1 VVKHRIYCVYILRI
15 SIREGTV
22 SVGMSMLAML
32 DERAMYGLELKHEFE
47 ERTGGVWP
55 LNVGQVYTT
64 LGRLERDGFVR
75 RLEDPGDGSKIYEI
89 TDEGRTRVA
98 EWFAEPSRAVSE
110 VRDDTVLKIAIA
122 ASTPGIE
129 AQKVLQTERRHL
141 IEQLQEYTRLKSTT
155 GSKDLGWLLMIDS
168 LVFRAEARVR
178 WLDACEARI
187 ARAERSEMRSAVES
201 PAQEEVAR

>member
-1 VVKHRIYCVYILRI
+1 M
-15 SIREGTV
+15 

-32 DERAMYGLELKHEFE
+32 DERAMYGMELKHVFE

-64 LGRLERDGFVR
+64 LGRLERDELVR
-75 RLEDPGDGSKIYEI
+75 RLEDAGDGSKLYEI
-89 TDEGRTRVA
+89 TDDGRARVV

-110 VRDDTVLKIAIA
+110 GRDDTVLKIVVA
-122 ASTPGIE
+122 ASRQGVE
-129 AQKVLQTERRHL
+129 AQKVIQTERRYL
-141 IEQLQEYTRLKSTT
+141 IEQLQEYTRLKASADA
-155 GSKDLGWLLMIDS
+155 GDLGWLLLVDS

-187 ARAERSEMRSAVES
+187 AKAAPSRTHIAGVVDDA
-201 PAQEEVAR
+201 AQGEEVTR